1 MRDLKLYYLLF
12 FCVLAIACSETET
25 VQSDNSDLQVKTG
38 VFLDSAVEGLYY
50 ETSTQSGFTN
60 QLGEFNYLEGEII
73 SFYLGDFELGSAKAD
88 QILSPISIADTPKA
102 NIYTP
107 EVQYMA
113 ALLQTLDLDGNVENG
128 IKLDAKILDV
138 LDIDLVRS
146 SENARRNIMEVVKR
160 VREQTGIE
168 LNERFPEQAAS
179 HLAETLGENYQLYA
193 SLLPVLESTVN
204 PFEPI
209 SSVSWDHQVNDAGML
224 VKSIRYENNPYR
236 ISAEYNYTEYLEDG
250 YPLKMEISK
259 FNFGEPAFT
268 ISKEILYNEER
279 QAIGFKNFDTNGN
292 LISISNFEGIN
303 ADGYV
308 TDIKVH
314 NPQGE
319 FLYRETFERNENG
332 NVSLHNRYS
341 SETSTEVDNLEIRYE
356 FSFTENGELLQSKQ
370 LRPYFRNMKS
380 DYIYR
385 DDNTLMQ
392 KNTLILLLDQ
402 NRISSREDFYDEQE
416 KLKSFN
422 IIQGDWRSEYVE
434 LYPDGDPKL
443 VYTYYQDW
451 LQEVATFD
459 EDGYGEL
466 VIQHLDRSGS
476 YQIDFRDP
484 SHNLIKIEYYDDEGN
499 YERTEYYENNE
510 LVRTE
515 YV

>member
-1 MRDLKLYYLLF
+1 MKDFKLFYLLL
-12 FCVLAIACSETET
+12 FCVLAIGCSEVET
-25 VQSDNSDLQVKTG
+25 INHNSNDQPKTG

-60 QLGEFNYLEGEII
+60 NLGEFVYQEGEII
-73 SFYLGDFELGSAKAD
+73 TFFLGDFELGRAKAD
-88 QILSPISIADTPKA
+88 LVLSPISIAQTPKA

-113 ALLQTLDLDGNVENG
+113 ALLQTLDIDGNAKNG
-128 IKLDAKILDV
+128 IKLEPRVLEALDE
-138 LDIDLVRS
+138 DLIRGR
-146 SENARRNIMEVVKR
+146 ENARVNILEVVKR
-160 VREQTGIE
+160 VREKTGIDLTE
-168 LNERFPEQAAS
+168 KFPEQAAS

-209 SSVSWDHQVNDAGML
+209 SSVSWDHQVNDEGL
-224 VKSIRYENNPYR
+224 LFNSIRYENNPYR
-236 ISAEYNYTEYLEDG
+236 ISAVYDYTEYREDG
-250 YPLKMEISK
+250 YPLKMEITK
-259 FNFGEPAFT
+259 YNLGEPAFT
-268 ISKEILYNEER
+268 ISKEIIYNEER
-279 QAIGFKNFDTNGN
+279 QAIGFKNFDANGA
-292 LISISNFEGIN
+292 LISISTFEAIN
-303 ADGYV
+303 TDGYV
-308 TDIKVH
+308 TDIKVQDQ
-314 NPQGE
+314 QGE

-332 NVSLHNRYS
+332 NVSIHNRYS
-341 SETSTEVDNLEIRYE
+341 SESSTEIDDLEIRYE
-356 FSFTENGELLQSKQ
+356 FSFTESGDLLQSKQ
-370 LRPYFRNMKS
+370 LRPNFRNIKS

-385 DDNTLMQ
+385 DDNTLKQ

-416 KLKSFN
+416 KLIAFN
-422 IIQGDWRSEYVE
+422 IIQGDWRSEYLE

-484 SHNLIKIEYYDDEGN
+484 SYNLIKIEYYDDNGN
-499 YERTEYYENNE
+499 YEKTEYYENNE